1 MQLELYKGNKVEV
14 ERVKMEFEK
23 LKDTY
28 EILVQR
34 NKEQKVKIETLEQIV
49 DSLKQERDMTQEKS
63 NQFAGL
69 LEQRQIQKLE
79 EKK

>member
-28 EILVQR
+28 KILVQR